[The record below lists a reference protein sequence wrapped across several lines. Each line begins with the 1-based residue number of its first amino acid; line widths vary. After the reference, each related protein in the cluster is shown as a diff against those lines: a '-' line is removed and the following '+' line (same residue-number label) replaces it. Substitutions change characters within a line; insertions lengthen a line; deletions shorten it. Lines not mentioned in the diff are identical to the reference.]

1 MTTQNPLINGETAE
15 SIQTRIDAL
24 QSALDVTAP
33 DFAKS
38 AAEYVSL
45 VEHHRNILRVEN
57 TGALNK
63 AKAQLGDIIKGALE
77 SLNVAELIG
86 DNVTRVIYTL
96 TPAVDATGDTPAAE
110 EKLVVTVNPSGPT
123 RKGAKKSNGGKN
135 QDLQGKFDSVAT
147 PDEVEELA
155 QIAAANADDPKAL
168 NSRTYAYKKRITDKY
183 ADAQGVDPN
192 DTASWAKLT
201 GFTP

>member
-1 MTTQNPLINGETAE
+1 MTTQSPLINGETAE
-15 SIQTRIDAL
+15 SVQTRIDAL

-86 DNVTRVIYTL
+86 DSITRVIYTL
-96 TPAVDATGDTPAAE
+96 TPAQAATGDTPAVD
-110 EKLVVTVNPSGPT
+110 EKIVVTVNPSGPQ
-123 RKGAKKSNGGKN
+123 RKGATKSNGGKN
-135 QDLQGKFDSVAT
+135 QDLQGKFDSIAT
-147 PDEVEELA
+147 PDELEELA
-155 QIAAANADDPKAL
+155 QISAANADNPKAL

-183 ADAQGVDPN
+183 ADERGVDPN
-192 DTASWAKLT
+192 DTASWARLT

>member
-1 MTTQNPLINGETAE
+1 MTTQSPLINGETAE

-45 VEHHRNILRVEN
+45 VEHHRSVMRVEN

-86 DNVTRVIYTL
+86 DGVTRVIYTL
-96 TPAVDATGDTPAAE
+96 TPAQEATGDTPAVD
-110 EKLVVTVNPSGPT
+110 EKIVVTVNPSGPT
-123 RKGAKKSNGGKN
+123 RRGTRKSSGGKN
-135 QDLQGKFDSVAT
+135 QDLQGKFESIAT
-147 PDEVEELA
+147 PEQLEELA
-155 QIAAANADDPKAL
+155 RIEAENSDNAKHF
-168 NSRTYAYKKRITDKY
+168 NTRTYAYKKRITDKY
-183 ADAQGVDPN
+183 GDAHNIDAGEP
-192 DTASWAKLT
+192 AEWAKLT